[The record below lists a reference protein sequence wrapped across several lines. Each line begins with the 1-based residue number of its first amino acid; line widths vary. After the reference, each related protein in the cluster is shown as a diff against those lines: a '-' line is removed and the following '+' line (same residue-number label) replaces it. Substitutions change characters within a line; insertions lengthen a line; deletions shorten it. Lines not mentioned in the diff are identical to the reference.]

1 MERAQAYQTLNLH
14 PSADGQ
20 MVADAYWRL
29 VRSAQAD
36 GDSAE
41 AHDTIERLNDAYTT
55 LTPKLSSRPGVQRS
69 AAATAQAAAGSGLWL
84 LDVFADWVVD
94 EAQRTRRRWP
104 GRNLEI
110 GLVAGA
116 SMLLMLLALGA
127 GASLL
132 LTFGAAI
139 VALVGIWAPWRR
151 PDGVEHVARGEDE
164 SAQRQRA

>member
-36 GDSAE
+36 GDSAA

-69 AAATAQAAAGSGLWL
+69 AAAQQVTLGVHYLSDVVGGWIFAIGWFIATAAAFRIWRKRVEPYTETGALDPAGS
-84 LDVFADWVVD
+84 
-94 EAQRTRRRWP
+94 ER
-104 GRNLEI
+104 
-110 GLVAGA
+110 LVK
-116 SMLLMLLALGA
+116 S
-127 GASLL
+127 
-132 LTFGAAI
+132 
-139 VALVGIWAPWRR
+139 
-151 PDGVEHVARGEDE
+151 
-164 SAQRQRA
+164 